1 MTNLRALLDRAHCV
15 PATWSERHGY
25 NRSSKCT
32 CEIEIISTPY
42 AGSRTIRFLL
52 QATCSISK
60 AISAARNC
68 WSKSKGSSL
77 RTEAFFLPAPPYG
90 NRLNTNMSLM
100 QRTSVTP
107 VEISDSFNGRTCD
120 FSPVKHLHFT
130 IDCDWVP
137 GSEKGLEALLDCC
150 DRYGMTAT
158 VFFTGRFAEA
168 YPNLVRDCH
177 ERGHQLGTHG
187 WAHGGLEED
196 EDFRTA
202 GYEQQR
208 TWIRQATQAVEQAAG
223 VRPVIFRAPNLWI
236 GETTL
241 RILEEE
247 GYLYDSSVPARRFDL
262 GFGRV
267 HYLKYFWAPT
277 QPYRPS
283 EADLGK
289 PGTSVITEI
298 PPSAFLFPV
307 NMATLRVLG
316 VQTLGKM
323 IAWIERA
330 SRHLVFYCHP
340 SEFIHAKDQSFPKNM
355 SKWNTRGMGPKNLR
369 VLEALLD
376 VLSARHF
383 VPSP

>member
-1 MTNLRALLDRAHCV
+1 
-15 PATWSERHGY
+15 
-25 NRSSKCT
+25 
-32 CEIEIISTPY
+32 
-42 AGSRTIRFLL
+42 
-52 QATCSISK
+52 
-60 AISAARNC
+60 
-68 WSKSKGSSL
+68 
-77 RTEAFFLPAPPYG
+77 
-90 NRLNTNMSLM
+90 MSLM
-100 QRTSVTP
+100 QRTSVSP
-107 VEISDSFNGRTCD
+107 VEISDSFNVKTCD

-150 DRYGMTAT
+150 DRYGMKAT

-168 YPNLVRDCH
+168 YPTLVRDCH

-208 TWIRQATQAVEQAAG
+208 SWIRQATQAVEQAAG

-247 GYLYDSSVPARRFDL
+247 GYLYDSSIPARRFDL

-307 NMATLRVLG
+307 NMATLRVLDRAG
-316 VQTLGKM
+316 IPAPGLLLPSVGIHPRERPVVSEEHVEVEHQGNGSQKLARARSAAGCSLCPTLCAEPPDEQRG
-323 IAWIERA
+323 
-330 SRHLVFYCHP
+330 HP
-340 SEFIHAKDQSFPKNM
+340 S
-355 SKWNTRGMGPKNLR
+355 
-369 VLEALLD
+369 
-376 VLSARHF
+376 
-383 VPSP
+383 